1 MGRMNNERKQEL
13 KNKIDELLQ
22 EKLAKFRNKVL
33 NDEVE
38 EEEEKVIEP
47 FLMLDPKEVDLAE
60 LVKYCEEEGLELHFM
75 DEVGEIHEFTNLSDV
90 LNPEACPSVEEPEF
104 VINEKDIEY
113 IPINEVELDEQ
124 EIQELNEVAEDIKPM
139 DDVIIIPCEVNGKEK
154 LLIETVNCNIKAI
167 PLLGIY
173 LVAPINIKFIK
184 VLLDADMQSDEEI
197 EVDFIFEDN
206 GVQIHM
212 KLDLHTLVN
221 VGIVSL
227 ACVEPDPAEPLKV
240 SPAEFRGMTAPV
252 DINEINNLF

>member
-1 MGRMNNERKQEL
+1 MGKTKNERKQEL
-13 KNKIDELLQ
+13 KNKINELLQ

-33 NDEVE
+33 NDEV
-38 EEEEKVIEP
+38 EEEKVIEP

-90 LNPEACPSVEEPEF
+90 INPEAYPSVEEPEF
-104 VINEKDIEY
+104 VISEKNIEY
-113 IPINEVELDEQ
+113 IPINEVELDEK

-139 DDVIIIPCEVNGKEK
+139 GDVTIIPCEVNGKEK

-173 LVAPINIKFIK
+173 LVAPINIKFIR

-197 EVDFIFEDN
+197 EVDFIFEDE
-206 GVQIHM
+206 GVQINM
-212 KLDLHTLVN
+212 SLDLHTLVN
-221 VGIVSL
+221 AGIISL
-227 ACVEPDPAEPLKV
+227 ACIEPDPVEPLKV

-252 DINEINNLF
+252 DINELNDLL